1 MFKISFFFQQ
11 CLFDDLQDL
20 PKYAALRKIND
31 FIKRARMAKIHAY
44 IISSLKSDM
53 PKMFGK
59 GKRKKEL
66 IKNLPTLLTRV
77 QQEHMVSNSDMP
89 PAENMQAKLALC
101 DFTKFPP
108 LKEKLIQ
115 AVDQML
121 DQDIAELMGIVPQDA
136 EEQPIS
142 GGAFSDVK
150 DTISPFG
157 FMKCEVRKMA
167 LIPMFNCIFCVFLSR
182 CFLKKK

>member
-1 MFKISFFFQQ
+1 
-11 CLFDDLQDL
+11 
-20 PKYAALRKIND
+20 
-31 FIKRARMAKIHAY
+31 MAKIHAY

-157 FMKCEVRKMA
+157 FMKCEVRK
-167 LIPMFNCIFCVFLSR
+167 IWRNMFNCIFCVFLSR

>member
-1 MFKISFFFQQ
+1 
-11 CLFDDLQDL
+11 
-20 PKYAALRKIND
+20 
-31 FIKRARMAKIHAY
+31 
-44 IISSLKSDM
+44 M

-59 GKRKKEL
+59 SKKKKAL
-66 IKNLPTLLTRV
+66 IKDLPTLLKRV
-77 QQEHMVSNSDMP
+77 QEEHLVSASDIP
-89 PAENMQAKLALC
+89 PSETLQAKLQGC

-121 DQDIAELMGIVPQDA
+121 DQDIAELMSIVPQDA
-136 EEQPIS
+136 EEPAIS

-157 FMKCEVRKMA
+157 YMKCEVKRFGK
-167 LIPMFNCIFCVFLSR
+167 LVTFYFEFWIRVSNFEFRNFGFETPIIKFSKFREIDSFQDYYF
-182 CFLKKK
+182 FWPEPFF

>member
-1 MFKISFFFQQ
+1 
-11 CLFDDLQDL
+11 
-20 PKYAALRKIND
+20 
-31 FIKRARMAKIHAY
+31 MAKIHAY
-44 IISSLKSDM
+44 IISSLKADM

-59 GKRKKEL
+59 SKKKKAL
-66 IKNLPTLLTRV
+66 IKDLPTLLKRV
-77 QQEHMVSNSDMP
+77 QEEHLVSASDIP
-89 PAENMQAKLALC
+89 PSETLQAKLQGC

-121 DQDIAELMGIVPQDA
+121 DQDIAELMSIVPQDA
-136 EEQPIS
+136 EEPAIS

-157 FMKCEVRKMA
+157 YMKCEVNFKRNHHKTPFKRVVIY
-167 LIPMFNCIFCVFLSR
+167 LEVNKIPKRTTSVTA
-182 CFLKKK
+182 